1 MYMQSIINGSAI
13 NRIRQRMTTAL
24 EVAKLFDV
32 PIELADLL
40 LELGTVQTLQAGEFL
55 GVRGQEPT
63 HFALVMDGVFGVE
76 RVDHDGVN
84 RLVGLLG
91 RGSSIFENPIIM
103 ANKVN
108 TVIECWLKAEVVLIP
123 AGIIKSL
130 LGENLEL
137 NKLLVRTQAKKTIY
151 FAQLLYWSHEKDM
164 VRKVHLA
171 LTLLGDTVNSSTLT
185 ISNEQ
190 LSTILGMSRNS
201 VSKSLK
207 ALTEAGSITV
217 EKGVI
222 TLLEEMRDPVE

>member
-1 MYMQSIINGSAI
+1 MQSIINSSVI
-13 NRIRQRMTTAL
+13 NRTRRRMTTAL
-24 EVAKLFDV
+24 EIAKVFNV
-32 PIELADLL
+32 PIDLADLF
-40 LELGTVQTLQAGEFL
+40 LEVGTVQTVQVGDFL

-91 RGSSIFENPIIM
+91 SGSSIFENPIVM

-108 TVIECWLKAEVVLIP
+108 TVIQSWSKARVVLVP
-123 AGIIKSL
+123 AAIIKSL
-130 LGENLEL
+130 LDENLEL
-137 NKLLVRTQAKKTIY
+137 NKLLVRTQAKKTMY

-164 VRKVHLA
+164 DRKVHLA

-185 ISNEQ
+185 LSNEQ

-201 VSKSLK
+201 VSRSLK
-207 ALTEAGSITV
+207 ALTEAGSIEV
-217 EKGVI
+217 EKGAI
-222 TLLEEMRDPVE
+222 TVLEELRDPVE